1 LTDAPLAEIR
11 VLDLGRY
18 IAAPYCSMVLADL
31 GADVIRVERP
41 GGEADR
47 RLGLKAANGE
57 SFIFAGLGR
66 NKRGVTLDL
75 RAGEPAREV
84 LADLI
89 RASDVVLHNYGRGA
103 AVALALDY
111 DQVRAIRADVIYAAI
126 TSFGPR
132 GPAAERTGFD
142 PIFQL
147 ASGAAAVTGYEGN
160 GPIRAGIPWVD
171 YSTGL
176 AAAVGILA
184 ALRHRDRTGEGQ
196 SVDCALLQTA
206 VSYTAPVLAEAM
218 IEGLER
224 PRLGNQPAYIGVSN
238 LFPCRDGEVY
248 IVAVS
253 PAMWSALCGLI
264 GRPELEQDP
273 RLRTPE
279 QRFEHRHEL
288 DLLVAAWTA
297 TMSLADAVR
306 ALTEARVPCGEYRR
320 PAEVADDPQVRANEM
335 LRFVDLDHDGL
346 HAVPASATPLAL
358 SRWAPPPP
366 ACPPRPGEHNREVYG
381 KVLGYDDER
390 VGALE
395 RAGIV

>member
-1 LTDAPLAEIR
+1 MSDAPLAEIR

-18 IAAPYCSMVLADL
+18 IAAPYCTMVLADL

-47 RLGLKAANGE
+47 RLGLRAANGE

-75 RAGEPAREV
+75 RAGEPAREI

-103 AVALALDY
+103 AAALALDY
-111 DQVRAIRADVIYAAI
+111 EHVRAIRADVVYAAI
-126 TSFGPR
+126 TSFGRR
-132 GPAAERTGFD
+132 GPDAERTGFD

-176 AAAVGILA
+176 AATVGILA

-196 SVDCALLQTA
+196 SVDCALLATA

-218 IEGLER
+218 IEGRER

-238 LFPCRDGEVY
+238 LFACRDGEVY

-253 PAMWSALCGLI
+253 PAAWSGLCRLI
-264 GRPELEQDP
+264 GRPELAQEP

-279 QRFEHRHEL
+279 LRFEHRHEL
-288 DLLVAAWTA
+288 DSLVAAWTA
-297 TMSLADAVR
+297 TITVAEAVCALAR
-306 ALTEARVPCGEYRR
+306 ARIPCGQYRR
-320 PAEVADDPQVRANEM
+320 PAEVADDPQVRANAM

-346 HAVPASATPLAL
+346 RAVPASATPVAL
-358 SRWAPPPP
+358 GRWEPRP
-366 ACPPRPGEHNREVYG
+366 AARPPRAGEHNREVYG
-381 KVLGYDDER
+381 NVLGYDAER